1 MVTVTSENG
10 KLVLKDIV
18 PITNE
23 TAEKLEAVIK
33 TNKKAVASAMK
44 DLGID
49 HWIETKGEQ
58 RFTIVSRKYTNDS
71 GLDMMEEV
79 KSLRFAHNR
88 FVDLLLYSM
97 KIQEPAPEQANDA
110 PEETDEEAEKFL
122 DYALVCKLQELV
134 SSCSAIII
142 AIPK

>member
-1 MVTVTSENG
+1 MVTATSEKG
-10 KLVLKDIV
+10 KLVLKDII
-18 PITNE
+18 PIPNE

-71 GLDMMEEV
+71 GLDVMEEV
-79 KSLRFAHNR
+79 KSLRLVHHR
-88 FVDLLLYSM
+88 FVDMLSGMEFQKPL
-97 KIQEPAPEQANDA
+97 PEETNDV